1 MHLKK
6 ALEVDDNFS
15 VEKIPSL
22 SADIIVAAASDYRAE
37 AADEAAVEDFE
48 GDAKPLL
55 PMLVPGVDRDEEVAA
70 EAEQEGDDETSQQ
83 RRQKILCCPSV
94 HFTQRQQPSITS
106 PHTSIFPPA
115 GQLSVAVRG
124 GGRDRQAVHQQ
135 HRHCS
140 SELIS

>member
-1 MHLKK
+1 MRPVDLLHIICTKNAPEKK
-6 ALEVDDNFS
+6 ALQVDDNFS

-37 AADEAAVEDFE
+37 AEDEAAVEDFE

-70 EAEQEGDDETSQQ
+70 EAEQEGDDETAQQ

-94 HFTQRQQPSITS
+94 HFIQRQQPSITTHIDIS
-106 PHTSIFPPA
+106 P
-115 GQLSVAVRG
+115 
-124 GGRDRQAVHQQ
+124 GRSTECCCARWGS
-135 HRHCS
+135 R
-140 SELIS
+140 